1 MKTRFFINPALML
14 AGVICLTAYS
24 ADARGGSKRIKNRY
38 HHTIKSTASS
48 LAAMKIKSVRFAFNS
63 CDVPQVYHS
72 NLDRVA
78 KLMKDNNA
86 SLKVN
91 GYADKRGG
99 YVYNWKLSEKRAQA
113 VKTYLVSKGADSTR
127 IAATAF
133 GFTHPVASNTTAE
146 GRAKNRR
153 AEVHFAL

>member
-1 MKTRFFINPALML
+1 MKTSVLIKQAFILVVMMCL
-14 AGVICLTAYS
+14 AVYLV
-24 ADARGGSKRIKNRY
+24 DAHGGLKRTKNRHY
-38 HHTIKSTASS
+38 NTAKSSR
-48 LAAMKIKSVRFAFNS
+48 LALATMKIKSVRFGFNS
-63 CDVPQVYHS
+63 INVPSQYYS
-72 NLDRVA
+72 SLNRVA

-91 GYADKRGG
+91 GYADKTGG

-113 VKTYLVSKGADSTR
+113 VKAYLVNKGADSTR

-133 GFTHPVASNTTAE
+133 GFTHPVASNKTPA